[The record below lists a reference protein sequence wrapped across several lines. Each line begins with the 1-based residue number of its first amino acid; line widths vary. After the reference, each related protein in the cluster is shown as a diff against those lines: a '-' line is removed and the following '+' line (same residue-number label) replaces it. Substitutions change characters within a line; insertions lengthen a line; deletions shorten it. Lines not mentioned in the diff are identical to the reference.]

1 MLLGAGIGLPLNILA
16 GMGRIPETWPRTF
29 ATYGKGV
36 GDIFLRL
43 LSMIVAPL
51 ILTSLVSGVT
61 SSGTVQ
67 GLGRLGGRTL
77 AYYLV
82 TSPTTYRAQ
91 PRLGRATT
99 LPHLS
104 EAGE

>member
-1 MLLGAGIGLPLNILA
+1 MRLKLHHQILIAMIVGAGVGLPLNILA
-16 GMGRIPETWPRTF
+16 GMGKISQAWPDGF

-36 GDIFLRL
+36 GDVFLRL

-61 SSGTVQ
+61 GTGSVE

-77 AYYLV
+77 AYYIS
-82 TSPTTYRAQ
+82 TSMLAIISVA
-91 PRLGRATT
+91 RL
-99 LPHLS
+99 
-104 EAGE
+104 